1 MESDGDCCVGAALAH
16 MEARIALD
24 LLAQWA
30 SGMRVAEDQDF
41 DLPVDV
47 PFRGPR
53 KLLVH
58 WPE

>member
-1 MESDGDCCVGAALAH
+1 

-24 LLAQWA
+24 LLAQRA
-30 SGMRVAEDQDF
+30 SGMRMVEDQDF
-41 DLPVDV
+41 DLSADV